1 MTPSTIRTLAQFHSG
16 TDLPARLAHAE
27 DIIRQQREGLAW
39 AADEIERLQAEL
51 DRCKSAAPTV

>member
-1 MTPSTIRTLAQFHSG
+1 MTHSTLRTLAQYHSG
-16 TDLPARLAHAE
+16 ADLQARLAHAE

-51 DRCKSAAPTV
+51 ERCKSTAPTV

>member
-1 MTPSTIRTLAQFHSG
+1 MTLDTIRTLAQYHSG
-16 TDLPARLAHAE
+16 TDLQAHLAHAE

-51 DRCKSAAPTV
+51 DRCKSEAPTV